1 MRGRRHSHDRLFAD
15 MEFANESLSVRQ
27 RTARHRQLGQDQVLR
42 LCVAPSEKIM
52 TEPRKS
58 EHHPKVHQQKK
69 YYGVASTK
77 GGAAA
82 AVVGRTAYR
91 EEYQRDY
98 GPDLDESLDGTE
110 SGHEI

>member
-1 MRGRRHSHDRLFAD
+1 
-15 MEFANESLSVRQ
+15 
-27 RTARHRQLGQDQVLR
+27 
-42 LCVAPSEKIM
+42 M

-58 EHHPKVHQQKK
+58 EHHTKVHQQKK
-69 YYGVASTK
+69 HYGVASTK

-82 AVVGRTAYR
+82 AVAGRTAYR